1 MALPSARFLPLAA
14 RSTTSHAHFLP
25 AHPPLA
31 APQSISSAQSE
42 DSTSSSAP
50 LQQQQQQQQQQPA
63 PPEERSAASE
73 LSATASAAAPGAGAQ
88 LAQSTMFRDAPQPAL
103 AAALASTSR
112 ASYNSIARASQSR
125 GSSLGATAASLQR
138 TSSGGAGAG
147 AAGLGGSGSS
157 LAPAAG
163 GGAAAATL
171 SSLLAAQ
178 PQREVY
184 QESLATGGFL
194 RVGVGWGRS
203 GGAGGGSG
211 AGAPAE
217 GGGAG
222 ASSTVA
228 AFMRARQLGRR
239 SGAMGGAGGE
249 GEGAWSLED
258 SLLLP
263 GETLFTPAQR
273 ALGRVTRLCEAL
285 LTGLLLMLVLQLA
298 QLAGA
303 PSVTFMATLAPL
315 APSLRLAQYVLACLA
330 LVGSAHQ
337 TLAAR
342 AWVKGP
348 GGMESSAAAGGS
360 GERGGGG
367 GSSSSSSSSSG
378 NAPPPATVLH
388 RARYL
393 TLSAMAHCCVVV
405 TVLAA
410 LPYDNKIRVLANRA
424 AAAAAAAGAGGYNW
438 ASLGSSADGAI
449 ASWTALA
456 YLRFA
461 SAGTALVLSTLASL
475 SPAEAALLAFSK

>member
-1 MALPSARFLPLAA
+1 ME
-14 RSTTSHAHFLP
+14 
-25 AHPPLA
+25 
-31 APQSISSAQSE
+31 SSAGGGAG
-42 DSTSSSAP
+42 AP
-50 LQQQQQQQQQQPA
+50 
-63 PPEERSAASE
+63 PPEERGGAGDLEPPS
-73 LSATASAAAPGAGAQ
+73 SAAAPPAGAQ
-88 LAQSTMFRDAPQPAL
+88 QLLQSAIFREAPSAL
-103 AAALASTSR
+103 ASSSGGSGAPGSATLASTSR
-112 ASYNSIARASQSR
+112 ASYNAIVRASQSGGR
-125 GSSLGATAASLQR
+125 GALGSSTVLQR
-138 TSSGGAGAG
+138 TTA
-147 AAGLGGSGSS
+147 LPPGGSGSG
-157 LAPAAG
+157 LALA
-163 GGAAAATL
+163 GGAAPASL

-194 RVGVGWGRS
+194 RVGGGWGRS
-203 GGAGGGSG
+203 GGAGGSGSG

-222 ASSTVA
+222 AGSTVA

-303 PSVTFMATLAPL
+303 PSATFMATLAPL

-330 LVGSAHQ
+330 LVGAAHQ

-348 GGMESSAAAGGS
+348 GGMESSGAAGGG
-360 GERGGGG
+360 GERGGG
-367 GSSSSSSSSSG
+367 GSSSSSGSSSG
-378 NAPPPATVLH
+378 GAPPPATVLH
-388 RARYL
+388 RARFL

-410 LPYDNKIRVLANRA
+410 LPYDNKIHVLANRA